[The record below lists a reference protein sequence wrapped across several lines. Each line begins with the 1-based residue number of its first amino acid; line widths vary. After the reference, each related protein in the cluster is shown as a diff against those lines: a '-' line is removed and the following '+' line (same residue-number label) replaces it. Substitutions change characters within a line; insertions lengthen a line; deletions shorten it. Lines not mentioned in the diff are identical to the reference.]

1 MGIFSNPGEYFKKLT
16 EFAKATRGDESIKAS
31 ARLFYRILCER
42 GNLFGEDG
50 RVEISDWRLMED
62 MNVNQRTLTTI
73 RKVLTEKGWIKF
85 ESKGYGE
92 YVYLLSPYER
102 KNCGKELRKEKKFPP
117 NPFQEKKRT
126 NAFLPSLYKEKE
138 KEKERE
144 RREMNGRIAEEVS
157 AWRRGEIG
165 RTLRSFE
172 REIEAESEEM
182 GRRLNREGNGRI
194 WREL

>member
-62 MNVNQRTLTTI
+62 MNVNQRTLATI

-92 YVYLLSPYER
+92 YVYLLCPYDC
-102 KNCGKELRKEKKFPP
+102 KNCSKETFNQVFCKLVYKVCFIRIVF
-117 NPFQEKKRT
+117 NRRT
-126 NAFLPSLYKEKE
+126 KSSL
-138 KEKERE
+138 
-144 RREMNGRIAEEVS
+144 
-157 AWRRGEIG
+157 
-165 RTLRSFE
+165 
-172 REIEAESEEM
+172 
-182 GRRLNREGNGRI
+182 
-194 WREL
+194 